1 VSPLAATRGLRYAT
15 DREPGLSRHAQGD
28 GFAYRTAQG
37 KGVKDERT
45 LERIRSLAIPPAWTR
60 VWICRDAAGH
70 LQAVGYDA
78 RGRKQ
83 YRYHPMWRAER
94 EASKYDHLETF
105 GRLLP
110 AIRKRVASDLR
121 LPGLPREKVIATLV
135 RLLDRTALRVGNER
149 YARDNGS
156 YGLTTLRGRH
166 VKVSGSRVAFS
177 FTGKGGKAQAVSLDD
192 PRLAKLVRRLRDLPG
207 QELFQYVDDTGAVR
221 DVGSSDV
228 NAYLQEISG
237 DDEVSAKDFRTWTA
251 SVLVANMLAGS
262 ERPQTRVAMK
272 EAIEIAAKSLGNT
285 PAICRKSYVH
295 PSVMDTRLWLEA
307 LRSRRKPRR
316 HPGLRQ
322 DEGLLM
328 SVLGLERGAREK
340 PLADVL
346 KASLR
351 AAARKKAGAPSA
363 AAC

>member
-1 VSPLAATRGLRYAT
+1 MSPLAATRGLRYAT
-15 DREPGLSRHAQGD
+15 DREPGLTRHAQGG
-28 GFAYRTAQG
+28 GFAYRNARG
-37 KGVKDERT
+37 KPVRDERT
-45 LERIRSLAIPPAWTR
+45 LERIRSLAIPPAWTD

-70 LQAVGYDA
+70 LQAVGHDA

-94 EASKYDHLETF
+94 EAGKYDHLKAF
-105 GRLLP
+105 GELLP
-110 AIRKRVASDLR
+110 AIRRRVASDLR
-121 LPGLPREKVIATLV
+121 LPGLPREKVLATLV

-166 VKVSGSRVAFS
+166 VKVNGSRVAFS
-177 FTGKGGKAQAVSLDD
+177 FRGKGGKNQAVALDD
-192 PRLAKLVRRLRDLPG
+192 VRLAKLVRKLRDLPG

-221 DVGSSDV
+221 DIGSSDV

-237 DDEVSAKDFRTWTA
+237 DDDVSAKDFRTWTA
-251 SVLVANMLAGS
+251 SVLVANALAVS
-262 ERPQTRVAMK
+262 ESPETRATLK
-272 EAIEIAAKSLGNT
+272 EAIEAAAKCLGNT

-307 LRSRRKPRR
+307 LNARRKVRR
-316 HPGLRQ
+316 YRGLRQ

-328 SVLGLERGAREK
+328 SVLGLEREARAK

-351 AAARKKAGAPSA
+351 AAARKKAEAPRA
-363 AAC
+363 AA